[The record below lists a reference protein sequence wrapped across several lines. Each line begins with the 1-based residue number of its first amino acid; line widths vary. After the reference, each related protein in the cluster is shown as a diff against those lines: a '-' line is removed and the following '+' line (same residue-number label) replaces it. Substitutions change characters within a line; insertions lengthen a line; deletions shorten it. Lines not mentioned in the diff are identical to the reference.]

1 MKKAKKILT
10 FVREASTGK
19 KCAAALSASAI
30 LLTSVACSV
39 PLTTTSQNTVGNI
52 FADKGHKVI
61 IELSENYLSPKIGS
75 NISVLDFSGRSYG
88 IEEAS
93 EVDIFTEAASEA
105 SESEIAKEN
114 AETTTAEEIKTEAET
129 QSAKNNASYEKEIT
143 TVSHKS
149 VQETT
154 TEVKTTETAAAVNSA
169 NGEYTFSQLGITQM
183 SDIEVP
189 DSIKFD
195 KNGIPLNYSYKL
207 TGKGTA
213 YNMGT
218 TTATGTSVHPG
229 VVAVNPNIIPYGSK
243 LYIVAADGSGYVY
256 GYSSAE
262 DTGGFIYWNNAPLVD
277 LYVNSYSDACY
288 WGNRPVTVYV
298 F

>member
-10 FVREASTGK
+10 FVRETTTGK

-39 PLTTTSQNTVGNI
+39 PLSTTSQNSVGNI

-61 IELSENYLSPKIGS
+61 IELSENYLSPNAGS
-75 NISVLDFSGRSYG
+75 NISVLDFTGRSYG
-88 IEEAS
+88 IEESS
-93 EVDIFTEAASEA
+93 EIDIFAEASSEASGSESAEKNTDSAAEETTNEKETEAA
-105 SESEIAKEN
+105 KEKIN
-114 AETTTAEEIKTEAET
+114 YEKEVTTVSHNSVKETTTAAQTAS
-129 QSAKNNASYEKEIT
+129 SAP
-143 TVSHKS
+143 
-149 VQETT
+149 
-154 TEVKTTETAAAVNSA
+154 VNSA
-169 NGEYTFSQLGITQM
+169 DGEYTFSQLGISQM
-183 SDIEVP
+183 SDISVP

-195 KNGIPLNYSYKL
+195 ENGVPLNYSYKL

-243 LYIVAADGSGYVY
+243 LYIVAADGSGIVY